1 MKTIGKTVAK
11 AVISVVAGTAV
22 VAGGLYFAGLASAS
36 NGQSAAIGA
45 APAAQESP
53 SADQPQRPGLLKGAV
68 HADVTALYFDGTT
81 RTFGLDHGTITG
93 LDGGAITIERRDGQS
108 VAAPTNAD
116 TCIRKDGEPATLQD
130 LELGARAL
138 VAQEGGTAVAVRSGR
153 PQPGTERQPCG
164 LLRGVVHADI
174 TVTYLDDSTR
184 TFDYDRGQITAITD
198 TEITL
203 IRRDQKTVTLTYDD
217 STFVREEGQPGS
229 VSDLSVGDRA
239 MFFSEDGLAKLIRC
253 ISKAPAT

>member
-1 MKTIGKTVAK
+1 MG
-11 AVISVVAGTAV
+11 
-22 VAGGLYFAGLASAS
+22 
-36 NGQSAAIGA
+36 N
-45 APAAQESP
+45 
-53 SADQPQRPGLLKGAV
+53 
-68 HADVTALYFDGTT
+68 
-81 RTFGLDHGTITG
+81 
-93 LDGGAITIERRDGQS
+93 S
-108 VAAPTNAD
+108 VAAAP
-116 TCIRKDGEPATLQD
+116 RLGL
-130 LELGARAL
+130 LERSAQANRAQRVL
-138 VAQEGGTAVAVRSGR
+138 EGGA
-153 PQPGTERQPCG
+153 
-164 LLRGVVHADI
+164 RGVVHADI

-198 TEITL
+198 TEITF